1 MFKTKAAVLYE
12 ANKPLQ
18 IETLNQEEPRN
29 GEVRVR
35 TSVAGICASDHHYMK
50 GDNKMPMPVVLGHE
64 GSGYVES
71 VGPGVQ
77 NFKPGDRVITAFIS
91 GCGNCT
97 YCQNGFV
104 NLCTTSNAL
113 NTKQYDGTLR
123 LKKDEKS
130 IHQMQKLGLFSEYLI
145 CPQQSLY
152 LLPDEVPM
160 DVAALIGCAVSTG
173 FGSIL
178 NQIESKPGIDVVIFG
193 LGGVGLSALMGAKIL
208 NCNNIIAVDI
218 KDHKLEFATKFGATH
233 TINSSETDPVKE
245 IMSITGNNGVDM
257 SFDTFGR
264 GSVTN
269 QAIQSTKRKGTT
281 VIVGIAPIGDT
292 VNADMVDL
300 CRNQKT
306 LIGSFYGSISP
317 HESFRQII
325 KHYLK
330 GEIDIRGLVERT
342 YKLEQ
347 INEAFNDLENGQ
359 DGRGIIIYPS

>member
-173 FGSIL
+173 VGSIL

-218 KDHKLEFATKFGATH
+218 KDHKLKFATKFGATH

-245 IMSITGNNGVDM
+245 IMSITGNNGVDI

-359 DGRGIIIYPS
+359 DGRGIIIYPN